1 MMRGGLLVVL
11 LGLASAA
18 AAAGPGATP
27 SASVAV
33 PVPKPRDER
42 IVSLGLAEVR
52 ELAGGTGLTVRPLT
66 GTAATAP
73 ARVLTRGQTV
83 SGEVQL
89 QTAAAPPSRAEL
101 RFSDGTLLR
110 LDGGTTIT
118 LLPAQ
123 RQVALQTG
131 RLLVVA
137 DRMVGGITVLTR
149 GRAFVPEGTTYL
161 VEAGALSVGAAGA
174 TGPMGATEAR
184 VTVLEGAVCACLVTA
199 SAQKATVGQ
208 PTARPNPG
216 ALRDQMIL
224 PGETWSGRDPGG
236 TQTALPAAIDLGVL
250 LRSEPLLTAFSA
262 PIPSLAKIAEL
273 SDQQRRKLL
282 AGRNARLRREIFWK
296 RQPRAPLRL
305 PALLADPNS
314 VTVTYE

>member
-1 MMRGGLLVVL
+1 MMRSGLLVAL

-52 ELAGGTGLTVRPLT
+52 ELAGGTSLTVRPLT

-73 ARVLTRGQTV
+73 ARALTRGQTV

-89 QTAAAPPSRAEL
+89 QTAAVPPARAEL

-123 RQVALQTG
+123 RQVALQSG
-131 RLLVVA
+131 RILVVA

-161 VEAGALSVGAAGA
+161 VEAGAGSAGAAGA
-174 TGPMGATEAR
+174 IEAR
-184 VTVLEGAVCACLVTA
+184 VTVLEGAVCACLVMA

-208 PTARPNPG
+208 PTARPNPS

-236 TQTALPAAIDLGVL
+236 KQTALPAAIDLGGL

>member
-1 MMRGGLLVVL
+1 MMRGGLLVTL

-18 AAAGPGATP
+18 AAAGAGATP
-27 SASVAV
+27 SSSVVV

-66 GTAATAP
+66 GAAAMAP
-73 ARVLTRGQTV
+73 ARALTRGQTV

-89 QTAAAPPSRAEL
+89 QTAAVPPSRAEL

-123 RQVALQTG
+123 RQVALQSG

-161 VEAGALSVGAAGA
+161 VDAGARQAGAMGAAGE
-174 TGPMGATEAR
+174 TEAR
-184 VTVLEGAVCACLVTA
+184 VTVLEGAVCACMVTA
-199 SAQKATVGQ
+199 SAQKATIGQ
-208 PTARPNPG
+208 ATARPNPG

-224 PGETWSGRDPGG
+224 PGETWTARDPRG
-236 TQTALPAAIDLGVL
+236 TQTALPAAIDLGGL
-250 LRSEPLLTAFSA
+250 LRNEPLLTAFSA

-273 SDQQRRKLL
+273 TDQQRRKLL